1 MRCVL
6 PGRRRDVEASKL
18 GYCCRGSLVSPA
30 TVGAGIQIQASESP
44 PTAGTSTAGTS
55 TAGTSTAGTVAE
67 GTVTVGK
74 STPKNTAASGSNLP
88 ITSSTSA
95 NTAQRRPII
104 EGDTFPR
111 CRCVPAEI
119 CPPAL
124 RVRRCVLPGR
134 RRDGLIFSSADIRNR
149 EASKLGYC
157 CLGSLVSPAEAG
169 TGIPIEASEAP
180 PTVATGTAVTVTGG
194 ESTSKDTAVSDSNFD
209 LVVAD
214 GAKRPVFS
222 ETVVS
227 GGRSGERQLL
237 ERSPLPAGAKVFL
250 RRMALDSG
258 DNVARRA
265 VVAPRRRSRL
275 FATVAPSGGQA
286 TPAAQSARSAA
297 SSATVSK
304 SMQFLRSVGVVVS
317 APSRVPPP
325 SVTSRQQSRN
335 LRPSAEAQQ
344 QALGALQL
352 LQQTRVRPRRTAGTA
367 AGRSPRP
374 GARRRV
380 KRSAMPP
387 PPSPPPVDD
396 CSKRL
401 PGRCIERE
409 KVTRC
414 LRRRY
419 GVCIRRGSAQGKCIK
434 RLPGKCIELE
444 VQNCQNEPDIKCKDR
459 PLRYRF
465 INGQCNN
472 MNQPRWGRQMTG
484 LRRLMDNTFEDGV
497 FAPRSLSAAGGLL
510 PDPRAVSLG
519 VFHSDGEVDQQR
531 TVSVVTFGQFVDHDL
546 SLSPTF
552 GRDAIECCREDLN
565 GSLPLRQ
572 QHPQCLPLKVA
583 ADDPL
588 YKGKKAR
595 RCISFTR
602 TMPALDPQCMA
613 KPATQVNELTSWADL
628 SQVYGSTDDL
638 SANHLRSS
646 IGGALRTSK
655 RGNFLPRR
663 GDPDDETLE
672 FLAGDGRVSE
682 NLLLSLFHTV
692 FLREHNRVAASLA
705 ARHSWHDERLFEE
718 ARRLVIAEYQH
729 VLFNEWLPA
738 LLGEKFTKDVGLS
751 GDFGRKTYS
760 DIINPSVSTEFS
772 TAGFRLHSMVQG
784 VVELATRVGRIR
796 RRIPLMG
803 NFFRSNE
810 LVVAAQ
816 LVEMARGITRTPAM
830 RFDGSFSDELRGGLF
845 QFNPD
850 QKGGGVDLTALNIQR
865 GRDHG
870 IPTYST
876 VASRCNNIPI
886 RSWSD
891 LHQTIPEA
899 DVRRLRSIYR
909 DWRDIDL
916 YAGLNLE
923 RRAAGAL
930 VGPST
935 RCLITDQFLRTRY
948 GDRFFFDHD
957 GHPNSFNEDQ
967 RKEIR
972 RTSWARLLCDNV
984 GSGFDSVQPRAFL
997 AATGDNK
1004 VVSCQSRS
1012 IDRVDLTKF

>member
-1 MRCVL
+1 MRTAFGCLL
-6 PGRRRDVEASKL
+6 PLLVVGL
-18 GYCCRGSLVSPA
+18 LFTCCSAQLRAAQSSPSI
-30 TVGAGIQIQASESP
+30 GAGTQ
-44 PTAGTSTAGTS
+44 
-55 TAGTSTAGTVAE
+55 
-67 GTVTVGK
+67 
-74 STPKNTAASGSNLP
+74 
-88 ITSSTSA
+88 
-95 NTAQRRPII
+95 
-104 EGDTFPR
+104 
-111 CRCVPAEI
+111 
-119 CPPAL
+119 
-124 RVRRCVLPGR
+124 
-134 RRDGLIFSSADIRNR
+134 
-149 EASKLGYC
+149 
-157 CLGSLVSPAEAG
+157 
-169 TGIPIEASEAP
+169 IEASEAP
-180 PTVATGTAVTVTGG
+180 PTVATGTSVTVTGG

-275 FATVAPSGGQA
+275 FATVAPSDSQA
-286 TPAAQSARSAA
+286 KVAAQSARSAA

-335 LRPSAEAQQ
+335 LRPSVEAQQ

-352 LQQTRVRPRRTAGTA
+352 LQQTR
-367 AGRSPRP
+367 
-374 GARRRV
+374 
-380 KRSAMPP
+380 
-387 PPSPPPVDD
+387 
-396 CSKRL
+396 
-401 PGRCIERE
+401 
-409 KVTRC
+409 
-414 LRRRY
+414 
-419 GVCIRRGSAQGKCIK
+419 
-434 RLPGKCIELE
+434 
-444 VQNCQNEPDIKCKDR
+444 
-459 PLRYRF
+459 
-465 INGQCNN
+465 CNN
-472 MNQPRWGRQMTG
+472 MKQPRWGRQLTG

-519 VFHSDGEVDQQR
+519 VFRSDGEVDQQR
-531 TVSVVTFGQFVDHDL
+531 TVSVVTFGQFVDHDI

-588 YKGKKAR
+588 YRGKKAR

-845 QFNPD
+845 QFSPD